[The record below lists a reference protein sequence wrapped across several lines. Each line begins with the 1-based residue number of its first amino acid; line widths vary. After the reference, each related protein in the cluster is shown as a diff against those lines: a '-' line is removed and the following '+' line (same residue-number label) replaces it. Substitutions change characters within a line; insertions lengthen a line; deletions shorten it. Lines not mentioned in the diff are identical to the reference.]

1 MAGLGSVTRSIDCP
15 QTCFRDCCTSMS
27 NTARKRYSIS
37 ELLNLN
43 SPLLPHHDLK
53 PGETPS
59 KRSARL
65 VEGVLRNVLVV
76 I

>member
-1 MAGLGSVTRSIDCP
+1 
-15 QTCFRDCCTSMS
+15 MS